1 MSLDRTLKST
11 SGLAGRRNVWTRAE
25 RIQKLTEEGEFD
37 PKKDNPLG
45 LPTVRTVSAMAAA
58 AAANK
63 KADEE
68 AEAEIA
74 EAAEAAT
81 EAAEG
86 EAGEESAE

>member
-1 MSLDRTLKST
+1 MDRTLKST
-11 SGLAGRRNVWTRAE
+11 SGLTGRRNVWTRAE

-45 LPTVRTVSAMAAA
+45 LPKVRTVSAMAAA

-68 AEAEIA
+68 AEAVEVA
-74 EAAEAAT
+74 EAAA